1 MNPTSALLI
10 VDVQKGFDH
19 PSWGRRNNPSAEEN
33 ISALL
38 ARWREAESPVF
49 HVRHISTEPG
59 SPLKDAGAEFKA
71 MVDPRACETVIEK
84 SVNSAFIGT
93 DLETRLRESDIG
105 SLVVV
110 GLTTD
115 HCVSTTVRM
124 AANLGFNVR
133 LASDATA
140 TFERTGPDGEHH
152 TAEAVHKMALVH
164 LHEEFAGILTT
175 QQILE
180 DFN

>member
-1 MNPTSALLI
+1 MESRSALLI

-19 PSWGRRNNPSAEEN
+19 PSWGRRNNPSAEDN

-38 ARWREAESPVF
+38 AGWRSESLPVF
-49 HVRHISTEPG
+49 HVRHVSTEPG

-71 MVDPRACETVIEK
+71 VVDPHAGEAVIEK

-93 DLETRLRESDIG
+93 DLEARLKESDIE

-124 AANLGFNVR
+124 AANLGFDVR

-152 TAEAVHKMALVH
+152 AAEAVHQMALVH
-164 LHEEFAGILTT
+164 LHGEFASILTT
-175 QQILE
+175 QQILG

>member
-1 MNPTSALLI
+1 MNPRLALLI
-10 VDVQKGFDH
+10 VDVQTGFDH
-19 PSWGRRNNPSAEEN
+19 PSWGRRNNPSAEDN
-33 ISALL
+33 ISVLL
-38 ARWREAESPVF
+38 ARWRETESPIF
-49 HVRHISTEPG
+49 HVRHISTEPD
-59 SPLKDAGAEFKA
+59 SPLKNAGTEFKA
-71 MVDPRACETVIEK
+71 MVDPHAGETVIEK

-93 DLETRLRESDIG
+93 DLEARLRESDIE

-152 TAEAVHKMALVH
+152 TAEAVHQMALVH

-175 QQILE
+175 QKLLE